1 MEYIN
6 LFLILLTMLLL
17 SVTSYEHFYQCKKK
31 NFKAIIIEDTSSPG
45 ASSSAKSVKYG
56 CCPSNNPKNVY
67 SIVNGL
73 CCRNKITKNVFD
85 NLDKKKDIKKINNYT
100 KNKIKEG
107 TNEFYCDDKTTPA

>member
-17 SVTSYEHFYQCKKK
+17 FVTSYEHFYQCKKK
-31 NFKAIIIEDTSSPG
+31 NYQAIIIEDTSSPG
-45 ASSSAKSVKYG
+45 ARPSAKSAKYG
-56 CCPSNNPKNVY
+56 CCPPNNPKNVY
-67 SIVNGL
+67 SVVNGS
-73 CCRNKITKNVFD
+73 CCRNKITKDVFD
-85 NLDKKKDIKKINNYT
+85 NLVKKKDKKKDKYT